1 MAKIVLLVACCLLI
15 ASCSKTKIVNK
26 IELIQTIGVDLS
38 GKSVKSTMLA
48 GNYKKKG
55 ESGVQLLGTKSDT
68 NLDMMS
74 RINAQTRNPIE
85 YGQLRMLLYGKEY
98 SRKGIADMMQ
108 NLCHDSKLSTRMQ
121 LGVTDKEASDILA
134 AVAQSEESYFLSD
147 MIEHHI
153 KNGTLPHNNLQI
165 ALFNY
170 YGKGRD
176 LFLPYL
182 KLTEGKIVVDG
193 LALFKDDKYVTK
205 INMQE
210 AFLLKMLIENSD
222 NGTYLASIRATEQQ
236 SASPVL
242 LHSISSKV
250 KYSLN
255 RLHPQPSLSVLVH
268 MDAQIK
274 YVPDWIDPTSS
285 AHRSMLENELGSYF
299 EQVLQALLSLCKKH
313 NVDPAGLGD
322 FVRSRSIRWNEQ
334 EFQASYPQMQTQ
346 VTVKL
351 KIVETGVSL

>member
-255 RLHPQPSLSVLVH
+255 RLRPQPSLSVLVH